1 MLDAKA
7 SLTELS
13 ATDHRLPLYAR
24 LRDIFVRRIAAGEW
38 RPSAPLPSEST
49 LARVYDVSVGT
60 MRKALAELAE
70 EGLLERRHG
79 SGTFVRRARLE
90 RSLLHAFH
98 GGACARDGDAG
109 DRHSGACAREM
120 RPTVRLISREAV
132 AAAVGDQAA
141 LAIDRDA
148 RVIAIERLHL
158 AGDRPFLAET
168 IVLPFAPFAALMARE
183 PRDLEHELYPLYET
197 ACGRLIAKVEEKL
210 TVAAANGA
218 TAHALACR
226 RGAPVVIIER
236 RAFGHDGQPLEWRRC
251 RGHAEHFSYRLEAR

>member
-24 LRDIFVRRIAAGEW
+24 LRDIFMRRIAAGEW
-38 RPSAPLPSEST
+38 RPSTPLPSEST
-49 LARVYDVSVGT
+49 LAQVYDVSVGT
-60 MRKALAELAE
+60 MRKALAELVE

-98 GGACARDGDAG
+98 GGACARE
-109 DRHSGACAREM
+109 AR
-120 RPTVRLISREAV
+120 PVIRLISREVV
-132 AAAVGDQAA
+132 AAAAGDQAA
-141 LAIDRDA
+141 LALARDE
-148 RVIAIERLHL
+148 RVIAIERMHL
-158 AGDRPFLAET
+158 IGDRPVLAET
-168 IVLPFAPFAALMARE
+168 VVLPFAPFTELMARDL
-183 PRDLEHELYPLYET
+183 RDLEHELYPLYET
-197 ACGRLIAKVEEKL
+197 ACGRLVAKVAEKL